1 MLDIDAVYS
10 EIGDLGPQQVRYAVA
25 FLLFNA
31 YASWHMLQF
40 SFVGYAIKFECYTA
54 DQDTPYYNVCP
65 ANDASK
71 CSKINFANV
80 EEETTI
86 VSEWDLICDREWL
99 AGATMSAFMAGVM
112 FGAPLLG
119 MASDAIGRR
128 KGAFTYEV
136 RLGLEYLRSTLKL
149 LLFDTTCVNNLH
161 TSLLQS
167 L

>member
-65 ANDASK
+65 ANAASK
-71 CSKINFANV
+71 CQKIAFANV

-86 VSEWDLICDREWL
+86 VSEWNLVCDREWL
-99 AGATMSAFMAGVM
+99 AAFTMSVFMAGVM
-112 FGAPLLG
+112 LGAPLLG
-119 MASDAIGRR
+119 LASDAFGRR
-128 KGAFTYEV
+128 KGPFICDV
-136 RLGLEYLRSTLKL
+136 GNM
-149 LLFDTTCVNNLH
+149 FGN
-161 TSLLQS
+161 
-167 L
+167 

>member
-1 MLDIDAVYS
+1 MDIDAVYS

-65 ANDASK
+65 ANAASK
-71 CSKINFANV
+71 CQKIAFANV

-86 VSEWDLICDREWL
+86 VSEWNLVCDREWL
-99 AGATMSAFMAGVM
+99 AAFTMSVFMAGVM
-112 FGAPLLG
+112 LGAPLLG
-119 MASDAIGRR
+119 LVSDAVGRR
-128 KGAFTYEV
+128 KGAFICDVCNMFSNYIPLPTFPA
-136 RLGLEYLRSTLKL
+136 
-149 LLFDTTCVNNLH
+149 LFVTTVM
-161 TSLLQS
+161 QG
-167 L
+167 